1 MKTHDDDASMSELLR
16 QDTYSPQELAELTGI
31 GDDVILRAARTGD
44 LPALIVDHDVMSI
57 RRDDALIWMRAWR
70 AAQES

>member
-1 MKTHDDDASMSELLR
+1 MSELLR